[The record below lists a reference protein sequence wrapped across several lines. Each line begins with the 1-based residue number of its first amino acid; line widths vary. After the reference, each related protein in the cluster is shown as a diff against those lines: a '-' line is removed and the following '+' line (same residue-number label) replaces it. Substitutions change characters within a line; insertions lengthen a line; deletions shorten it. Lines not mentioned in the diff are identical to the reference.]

1 MDNEDKNL
9 IAEYAKRRAKR
20 RFFRWLFLS
29 GTGLTIIFSFIIGLF
44 LIVAVGSYDDSSGS
58 DSFGDTGIFTG
69 EYTEDLPIFK
79 EIKGRGPITDEMAQY
94 AVGTAIKYRL
104 LPSVILSQFG
114 WESSYGTSA
123 SARNDNNFFG
133 ITWFSGCPFPQGSAR
148 GVGGS
153 EGGYYMKFPNAKAC
167 FSYYGYMVATQSN
180 FNQSVGNKDP
190 GSCLLI
196 LGRGGYAAAGITES
210 SAYYQGA
217 MGIIKSYNLTEYD
230 EFAIKNW
237 GKGGSSQPSLGGSR
251 AQFVELVTKQSGK
264 AYVWGGKGPNS
275 FDCSGLI
282 YWALKQLGINYAG
295 TSSTQWAMVERIK
308 ETDLKPGDLIFYGP
322 NASRHVSIY
331 IGPGKCFEAKSPSEG
346 IGYGNYKTAGD
357 IVGFGRIKELS
368 DGASGTTNG
377 DKNYIFPITN
387 PQVTSEYGYRS
398 SPLGG
403 GSELHNAIDLVN
415 GNPATPVMA
424 AMSGTVVEA
433 SGKYLG
439 WYGNYVVI
447 QHSNGKYTGYAHLS
461 SIQVTVGQKVK
472 QGQQIGN
479 MGTTGPSTGPHLHFQ
494 IGVYSGGGG
503 GIWENPRNYVKF

>member
-1 MDNEDKNL
+1 MEEEDKNL
-9 IAEYAKRRAKR
+9 ITEYAKRRVKR

-29 GTGLTIIFSFIIGLF
+29 GTGITIILSFVVGLF
-44 LIVAVGSYDDSSGS
+44 LIAAIGSYDDSGSG
-58 DSFGDTGIFTG
+58 DFGDTGIFNG

-79 EIKGRGPITDEMAQY
+79 DVKGRGPITDEMAQY

-114 WESSYGTSA
+114 WESAYGTSP
-123 SARNDNNFFG
+123 SARNDTNFFG

-153 EGGYYMKFPNAKAC
+153 EGGFYMKFPNAKAC

-180 FNQSVGNKDP
+180 FNQCVGNTDP

-217 MGIIKSYNLTEYD
+217 MGIIKSFNLTEYD

-237 GKGGSSQPSLGGSR
+237 GKGGSSQPSIGGSR
-251 AQFVELVTKQSGK
+251 AQFVELVTKQAGK
-264 AYVWGGKGPNS
+264 PYVWGGKGPDS

-282 YWALKQLGINYAG
+282 YWALKQLGINFG
-295 TSSTQWAMVERIK
+295 GSSSAQWGMVEKIK
-308 ETDLKPGDLIFYGP
+308 ETDLKPGDLIFYGA
-322 NASRHVSIY
+322 NAGRHVSIY
-331 IGPGKCFEAKSPSEG
+331 IEPGKCFEAKSPSEG
-346 IGYGNYKTAGD
+346 IGYGNYKTASD
-357 IVGFGRIKELS
+357 IVGFGRIKELN
-368 DGASGTTNG
+368 DGSGGSTNG
-377 DKNYIFPITN
+377 DKNFICPITS
-387 PQVTSEYGYRS
+387 PQVTSEYGYRT

-415 GNPATPVMA
+415 GDPNTPIMA

-433 SGKYLG
+433 SGKYFG

-447 QHSNGKYTGYAHLS
+447 QHSNGKYSGYAHLS
-461 SIQVTVGQKVK
+461 SIQVSVGQKVK

-503 GIWENPRNYVKF
+503 GMWENPRNYVKF